1 MDTKQRILDAAEQ
14 LFAEQG
20 FDGAS
25 LRAITAGAGV
35 NLAAV
40 NYHFRSKD
48 TLIQAVLA
56 RRLGPINQQRLALL
70 TEYEAEAGSRPVPLA
85 KIVRAM
91 IGPMVH
97 SVTMAGAGSMSFG
110 KVMGRVYLE
119 RNAQLQRLLVAELRG
134 VIKRFL
140 AALHRTLPGLPVEEL
155 YWRLFFTVGA
165 VSHTLAA
172 PGMLALISGGA
183 SDPSDSDLT
192 LSRLMTYVVAGFKAP
207 RSVHAAGMPGRKRR
221 PAPVG
226 RVAPPHADKEVGL
239 PASLW

>member
-1 MDTKQRILDAAEQ
+1 MDTKQRILDAAEE

-40 NYHFRSKD
+40 NYHFRSKE

-56 RRLGPINQQRLALL
+56 RKLGPINQMRLALL
-70 TEYEAEAGSRPVPLA
+70 SEYEAEASPRPVQLE

-91 IGPMVH
+91 VGPMVQ
-97 SVTMAGAGSMSFG
+97 SVTTKGAGSMNFG
-110 KVMGRVYLE
+110 TVMGRVYLE
-119 RNAQLQRLLVAELRG
+119 RNPRLQRLLVAELRG

-155 YWRLFFTVGA
+155 YWRLFFTMGT
-165 VSHTLAA
+165 VSHTLGA
-172 PGMLALISGGA
+172 PGMLAQISGGVC
-183 SDPSDSDLT
+183 DPSDSNQT
-192 LSRLMTYVVAGFKAP
+192 LDRLVTYVVAGFKAP
-207 RSVHAAGMPGRKRR
+207 LSAHGTGKIRRKRR
-221 PAPVG
+221 PASTGP
-226 RVAPPHADKEVGL
+226 VAPPHTGKEGGL